1 MSLHPKPIPLIPEET
16 ARVARAAFPKG
27 NIYLQI
33 RDSLDSIY
41 VDEDFSNLFSAKG
54 QPAESP
60 WRLALISIMQFMENR
75 RGSKVG
81 NTFWKKFPLT
91 RAFVLNNLTKGEN

>member
-1 MSLHPKPIPLIPEET
+1 MGKKSDIAVRDMMVSNSTIAPIANMI
-16 ARVARAAFPKG
+16 
-27 NIYLQI
+27 
-33 RDSLDSIY
+33 
-41 VDEDFSNLFSAKG
+41 FSKEIF
-54 QPAESP
+54 
-60 WRLALISIMQFMENR
+60 W